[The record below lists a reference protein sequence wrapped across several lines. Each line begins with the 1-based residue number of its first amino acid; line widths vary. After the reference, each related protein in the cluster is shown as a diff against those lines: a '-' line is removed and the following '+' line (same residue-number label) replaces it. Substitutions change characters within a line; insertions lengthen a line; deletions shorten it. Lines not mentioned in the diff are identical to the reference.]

1 MITGFIRAGA
11 GILMMLVFLVL
22 LLILVSKRSIR
33 EEPRGVLVIIMTLLG
48 FAVPGTLFTVATA
61 DVVTGEAT
69 PLTFCCGV
77 MSLAVGVAIAFK
89 MSALFLAVDQYVA
102 VVHCLHYYTIME
114 HWIQR
119 MVGMICGCI
128 LFCVIFGLACFHLGL
143 ENTAE
148 FHQRMF
154 GVQRNLTRCSWEQ
167 LAGVYVLFGEIFLL
181 VLAIATCA
189 LALYTAVVGLKYEKS
204 ITQQQVT
211 PETRRFVTSFKSF
224 KQIVKVLLV
233 LLALDILS
241 GVVRIASRWYPPST
255 VINLV
260 QLPRLVGV
268 IIECWTY
275 GLGHATVRAHLR
287 KHLCRR
293 RGNSPAELPPIQ
305 QPADLSPI
313 ERSAGIASAE
323 RQEEMPSVQRP
334 EELPPVDRPAEPPLS
349 QRPAELPPTER
360 PDEMPSVQRPEELA
374 PVDRPA
380 EVPPVEPPLIQRPAE
395 LPPTEGQEELPPV
408 ERLEE
413 LSPIRP
419 AWYTFSMGFPRG
431 PVLSVRLGIL
441 NCVWSPN
448 ASRLLY
454 DGGHVDEDGKR
465 LPIFFSHQHDHNERE
480 RHQGKMAELLRLM
493 SALKEHRNTEVMFRG
508 ETRRRC
514 GPDGDHRHTVEA
526 HTGGDPRSEGS

>member
-1 MITGFIRAGA
+1 MIVGFIRAGA
-11 GILMMLVFLVL
+11 GILLMLVFLVL

-33 EEPRGVLVIIMTLLG
+33 EEPRGILVIIMSLLG
-48 FAVPGTLFTVATA
+48 FAVPSTLFTVATA

-77 MSLAVGVAIAFK
+77 MSLAVSVAIAFK

-102 VVHCLHYYTIME
+102 VVHCLHYHTIME

-148 FHQRMF
+148 LHQRMF
-154 GVQRNLTRCSWEQ
+154 GVQRHLTRCSWEQ

-224 KQIVKVLLV
+224 KKIVKVLLV
-233 LLALDILS
+233 LLAFDILG
-241 GVVRIASRWYPPST
+241 GVVRITSRWYPPSI
-255 VINLV
+255 VITLV
-260 QLPRLVGV
+260 QFPRLVGM

-275 GLGHATVRAHLR
+275 GLGHATIRAQIR
-287 KHLCRR
+287 RFLCRR
-293 RGNSPAELPPIQ
+293 PGNPPVELPPIQ

-334 EELPPVDRPAEPPLS
+334 EELAPVDRPEELPPVDRPAEPPLI

-360 PDEMPSVQRPEELA
+360 QEEMPSVQRPEEVPPVDRPEELPPVDRPAEPPLIQRPAELPPTERQEEMPSVQRPEELPPVDRPEELP

-380 EVPPVEPPLIQRPAE
+380 EPPLIQRPAE
-395 LPPTEGQEELPPV
+395 LPPTEGPEEMPPVERLEELPPV

-413 LSPIRP
+413 LSPIRL
-419 AWYTFSMGFPRG
+419 AWR
-431 PVLSVRLGIL
+431 
-441 NCVWSPN
+441 
-448 ASRLLY
+448 
-454 DGGHVDEDGKR
+454 
-465 LPIFFSHQHDHNERE
+465 
-480 RHQGKMAELLRLM
+480 
-493 SALKEHRNTEVMFRG
+493 
-508 ETRRRC
+508 
-514 GPDGDHRHTVEA
+514 
-526 HTGGDPRSEGS
+526 